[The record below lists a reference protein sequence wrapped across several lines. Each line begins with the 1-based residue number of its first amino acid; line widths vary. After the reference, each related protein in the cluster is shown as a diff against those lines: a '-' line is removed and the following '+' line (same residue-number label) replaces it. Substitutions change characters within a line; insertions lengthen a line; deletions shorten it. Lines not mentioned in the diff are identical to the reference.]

1 MRYSFIRRSDA
12 TRLAANPLLVAAVI
26 SLMGV
31 IVRLALLSV
40 PGRLGGLTEYDDGVY
55 FGAALKL
62 VNGVFPYRDYV
73 LVQPP
78 GIALLLSPVALLAKL
93 IGSDGGM
100 SVARIVTVLVDGL
113 NIFLVGKIVRSR
125 GIWAVIAG
133 CGFVAF
139 YSQAI
144 VSSAT
149 VLLEPYMNLFCL
161 LGVYFALG
169 DASENVS
176 NRRLLLSGI
185 FIGIAGSIK
194 SWAIVPAIF
203 LGLILLISLKSEKL
217 RSITSYIGG
226 IVLGF
231 GAVTLPFI
239 LVDASGFFHDVI
251 SVQLARVPGQRVSV
265 WTRLNELTGSAP
277 LKWLFGHQREV
288 TIFLSLAMVLVIVIV
303 IKNAVSRR
311 STLGAFAVITAI
323 GVTAVLFYP
332 NDFYYHYPDF
342 LAPYFAISLAV
353 AAESVRSWRVPFLRS
368 SEFRTPA
375 LGLIGSLC
383 LLVFV
388 IDFVFEINAAP
399 APVPSRL
406 AQGVIPKGACVVSD
420 EVSLLIESNRFY
432 ANSANCPVLI
442 DSYGAA
448 LSLSGG
454 LTIDGGA
461 SHSTVVDKFWLS
473 EMKGAKYLWLSPQ
486 NQRRLGWSS
495 GNLLYLKSHFVEV
508 TSSRHLGKIY
518 KKI

>member
-1 MRYSFIRRSDA
+1 MRYSFTRRSGT

-31 IVRLALLSV
+31 IVRLSLLSV
-40 PGRLGGLTEYDDGVY
+40 PGHLGGLTEYDDGVY

-62 VNGVFPYRDYV
+62 VNGVFPYKDYV

-78 GIALLLSPVALLAKL
+78 GIALLLSPVALLAKF
-93 IGSDGGM
+93 IGSDGGL

-125 GIWAVIAG
+125 GIVAVLAG
-133 CGFVAF
+133 CGFMAF

-161 LGVYFALG
+161 LAVYFALG
-169 DASENVS
+169 DGSENFS
-176 NRRLLLSGI
+176 NRRLLISGI

-203 LGLILLISLKSEKL
+203 LGLILLISLKSGKL
-217 RSITSYIGG
+217 RSITGYIGG

-231 GAVTLPFI
+231 GVVTLPFI
-239 LVDASGFFHDVI
+239 LVDGYGFFHDVI

-277 LKWLFGHQREV
+277 LEWLIGHHREV
-288 TIFLSLAMVLVIVIV
+288 TIFLSLVMVLVIVV
-303 IKNAVSRR
+303 AIKNVVSHR
-311 STLGAFAVITAI
+311 SSLGAFAVVTAI

-353 AAESVRSWRVPFLRS
+353 AADSVRSWRVRS
-368 SEFRTPA
+368 SELKAPA
-375 LGLIGSLC
+375 LLLMGALY

-388 IDFVFEINAAP
+388 ADFVFEINAAP

-432 ANSANCPVLI
+432 ANSANCPILI
-442 DSYGAA
+442 DSYGTA
-448 LSLSGG
+448 LSLSDG

-461 SHSTVVDKFWLS
+461 SHSTVVDRFWLS
-473 EMKGAKYLWLSPQ
+473 EMKAAEYLWLSPQ

-495 GNLLYLKSHFVEV
+495 GNLRYLKSHFIEV
-508 TSSRHLGKIY
+508 TSSRYLGKIY
-518 KKI
+518 RKI